1 MIVKKEDKKI
11 IKNGHLQSFFFKYT
25 SHVQRQ
31 NCDGKIFYIF
41 KQRIGEKIKT
51 MQIKAKQGVK

>member
-1 MIVKKEDKKI
+1 MATYTVF
-11 IKNGHLQSFFFKYT
+11 HFKYT

-31 NCDGKIFYIF
+31 NCDGKIFLYIF

-51 MQIKAKQGVK
+51 MQIKAKQGIK